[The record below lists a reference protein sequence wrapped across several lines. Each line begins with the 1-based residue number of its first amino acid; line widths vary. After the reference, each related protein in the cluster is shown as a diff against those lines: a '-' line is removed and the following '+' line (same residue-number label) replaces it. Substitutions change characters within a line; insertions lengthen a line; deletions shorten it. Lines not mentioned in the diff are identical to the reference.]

1 MARAVGNSLNAKNLA
16 GCQPLVF
23 PLHSPNPNA
32 KAISTMVRFCALTGL
47 LAASWVGTAV
57 AQPALEEEDLALAYG
72 DKNFVSIATG
82 TRQPVKKAP
91 SVATVITAEDIANI
105 GARTLTEVLETV
117 PGMHI
122 SRNTVQNNY
131 VPTYGMR
138 GILTGTSPHVLML
151 VNGIP
156 RTSVYF
162 GNPDELLVELPVE
175 NIARIEVI
183 RGPGSALYG
192 ADAFAGTINII
203 TKSAGDIGG
212 TTIGVGAGSFN
223 SWGSW
228 VQHGSTIGNLEVAAY
243 LKIGSTNG
251 SRRNVSTDL
260 VGNSGPLNNG
270 YDSVDAQID
279 LGYEKFRW
287 RAGYTLR
294 DNMGT
299 GVGIAGALDPTGR
312 IRSERLSSDLTWTD
326 ENFAK
331 DLSLS
336 LHASYMQLANEV
348 TTPLVVIPGGVIPG
362 FPDGVIGD
370 PDKWE
375 RQARFSATSVYS
387 GFADQRIRFGFGH
400 DEMEIYRTAE
410 RKNFTQ
416 IPILTPLP
424 MYTATGA
431 DLFLSPHKRTLTYIY
446 AQDEWSFARD
456 WTLTGGLRYDSYS
469 DIGSTT
475 NPRLALVWE
484 ARQDLTAKLMYGT
497 AFRAPSFVEQYA
509 TGNPVALG
517 NPDLKP
523 EKVATLEAELTWQV
537 RHDLQTSLS
546 IFQHEIS
553 DIINQSGVT
562 YQNTGKQ
569 KGRGGELEIQWDASP
584 AVRVSGHYAYQR
596 NIDQTTNQDAGYA
609 PHHHLYTRADWRLQ
623 SDWLLSGQVNYVADR
638 HRPAGDTRPQTPDYT
653 SVDLTLR
660 TNARK
665 RGWDFSASIFNLF
678 NADIREPTKA
688 ASGIIYDLPMPG
700 RTFWLQARYS
710 L

>member
-1 MARAVGNSLNAKNLA
+1 MCPQRILA
-16 GCQPLVF
+16 
-23 PLHSPNPNA
+23 
-32 KAISTMVRFCALTGL
+32 GL
-47 LAASWVGTAV
+47 LAASWVGASA

-82 TRQPVKKAP
+82 TRQPVRKAP
-91 SVATVITAEDIANI
+91 STATVITAEDIANI
-105 GARTLTEVLETV
+105 GARTLTEALETV
-117 PGMHI
+117 PGLHI
-122 SRNTVQNNY
+122 SRNTLQNNY
-131 VPTYGMR
+131 TPTYGMR

-156 RTSVYF
+156 RTSVYL
-162 GNPDELLVELPVE
+162 GNPDETFVELPVE

-183 RGPGSALYG
+183 RGPGSAVYG

-203 TKSAGDIGG
+203 TKTADDIDG
-212 TTIGVGAGSFN
+212 TSIGVRAGSFN
-223 SWGSW
+223 SWDSW
-228 VQHGSTIGNLEVAAY
+228 LQHGGKIGDLEVAAY
-243 LKIGSTNG
+243 LKIGSTDG
-251 SRRNVSTDL
+251 SRRNIGTDA
-260 VGNSGPLNNG
+260 VGHSGPLNNG
-270 YDSVDAQID
+270 YDSVDAQVD
-279 LGYEKFRW
+279 LAYDKLRW

-294 DNMGT
+294 DNIGT
-299 GVGIAGALDPTGR
+299 GVGIAAALDPVGR
-312 IRSERLSSDLTWTD
+312 VRSERISSDLSWTD
-326 ENFAK
+326 ENFAR

-336 LHASYMQLANEV
+336 LQASYMQLANEV

-362 FPDGVIGD
+362 FPDGMIGD

-375 RQARFSATSVYS
+375 RQARLSATSVYS
-387 GFADQRIRFGFGH
+387 GFADHRIRFGFGH
-400 DEMEIYRTAE
+400 DKLEIYKTDE
-410 RKNFTQ
+410 TKNFTQ
-416 IPILTPLP
+416 IPVLTPLP
-424 MYTATGA
+424 MYSASGA
-431 DLFLSPHKRTLTYIY
+431 NLFLAPHKRNVNYLY

-469 DIGSTT
+469 DFGSTT

-497 AFRAPSFVEQYA
+497 AFRAPSFIEQYA

-517 NPDLKP
+517 NPSLMP
-523 EKVATLEAELTWQV
+523 EKITTLEAALNWQV

-569 KGRGGELEIQWDASP
+569 KGHGGELEAQWDASN
-584 AVRVSGHYAYQR
+584 ALRLTGHYAYQR
-596 NIDQTTNQDAGYA
+596 NIDQTTHQDAGYA
-609 PHHHLYTRADWRLQ
+609 PHHHLYTRADWRVY
-623 SDWLLSGQVNYVADR
+623 SDWRLSGQVNYVADR
-638 HRPAGDTRPQTPDYT
+638 ERPAGDSRPQVPDYT

-660 TNARK
+660 TTQQK

-688 ASGIIYDLPMPG
+688 ASGIVYDLPMPR
-700 RTFWLQARYS
+700 RTLWLQARYS